1 MKNNMTKFG
10 MEMKNWELGMEME
23 NWELGM
29 EMDNKSETTT

>member
-1 MKNNMTKFG
+1 MTKFG